1 MTGLDAL
8 VVVDRAAF
16 RVEVALTAAP
26 GEVVALLGPNGAG
39 KSTVLGALAG
49 VETLAAGHIR
59 LREAVLD
66 DVARGVHRDL
76 GARDLGWVPQ
86 DPLLFPHLTVREN
99 VAFGLRAR
107 GVARV
112 AARRTADEWLEQ
124 LGIGALGQVRPDRI
138 SGGQAQR
145 VALARALAPEPLLL
159 LLDEPLGA
167 LDVEVREE
175 VRADLAGRLR
185 LHRGSTVLV
194 THDPR
199 DAAVLADAIVVIERG
214 RVVQRGT
221 AEELRRNPAS
231 PYVAAMFLPP
241 PDPRQ
246 MSID

>member
-8 VVVDRAAF
+8 VVVDRPAF

-49 VETLAAGHIR
+49 MEGLAAGYIR
-59 LREAVLD
+59 LGEAMLD
-66 DVARGVHRDL
+66 DVATGVHRDV
-76 GARDLGWVPQ
+76 GQRSLGWVPQ
-86 DPLLFPHLTVREN
+86 DARLFPHLTVREN

-107 GVARV
+107 GLARA
-112 AARRTADEWLEQ
+112 AARRTADEWLER
-124 LGIGALGQVRPDRI
+124 LGIEALADSRPSRI

-159 LLDEPLGA
+159 LLDEPLAA

-175 VRADLAGRLR
+175 VRADLADRLR
-185 LHRGSTVLV
+185 FHRGTTVLV

-199 DAAVLADAIVVIERG
+199 DAAVLADVIVVVERG

-221 AEELRRNPAS
+221 SEELRGNPAS
-231 PYVAAMFLPP
+231 AYVAAMFGPP
-241 PDPRQ
+241 HPGQ